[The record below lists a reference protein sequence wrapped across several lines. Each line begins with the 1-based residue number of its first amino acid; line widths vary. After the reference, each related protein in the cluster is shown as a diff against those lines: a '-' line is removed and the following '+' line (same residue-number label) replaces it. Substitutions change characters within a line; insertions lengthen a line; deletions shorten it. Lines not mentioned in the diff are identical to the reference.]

1 MLVTASVEAH
11 ENIAF
16 LDALNSAKRAVI
28 PAPLRIVLY
37 SHDPCPDPQ
46 FKMLGDR
53 QPISVVLQ
61 LSSYLGIEN
70 HRIGGQSVQAGMV
83 VTLCGGFRR
92 REKERLS
99 RGSMWPHAP
108 LVEKG
113 NRLRDALAQPD
124 LAQDFNEVP
133 LILSVDELKR
143 DRGDRN
149 VLQGMSTEGIRGVVA
164 QPMEEGAGV
173 ALNHWRKLE
182 EVAHHDD
189 LDAPEGAVISP
200 DRPQPCIDGVDEI
213 DADHRNLIN
222 DEALHAPVENAKPL
236 PIRQS
241 LRVKEKRRELEKRVD
256 GLRLCIQRSD
266 GRRCGNRLPFTT
278 RTLPKVADE
287 LCFPCS
293 CSANHQHDRR
303 TSVYRSE
310 GLAHPGGPP

>member
-1 MLVTASVEAH
+1 MARLRASWRTSLPVVQQPRNPQSES
-11 ENIAF
+11 IARTPY
-16 LDALNSAKRAVI
+16 D
-28 PAPLRIVLY
+28 
-37 SHDPCPDPQ
+37 
-46 FKMLGDR
+46 
-53 QPISVVLQ
+53 
-61 LSSYLGIEN
+61 
-70 HRIGGQSVQAGMV
+70 
-83 VTLCGGFRR
+83 
-92 REKERLS
+92 
-99 RGSMWPHAP
+99 
-108 LVEKG
+108 
-113 NRLRDALAQPD
+113 RLRDALAQPD

-164 QPMEEGAGV
+164 QPMEEGAVV

-241 LRVKEKRRELEKRVD
+241 LRVKKKRRELEKRVD
-256 GLRLCIQRSD
+256 GLRLCIQCSD
-266 GRRCGNRLPFTT
+266 GRRCDNCLPFTT
-278 RTLPKVADE
+278 RTLPKVVDE
-287 LCFPCS
+287 PCFPCS
-293 CSANHQHDRR
+293 CSANDEHDWR

-310 GLAHPGGPP
+310 GLAHPWRPLIGFVSLKLGPPTCGLPLRWQAAIELAELPRVGHGRSVPRLPGCFRLRSGADNIRLNRSRSPCGWSTFARLGRLSL